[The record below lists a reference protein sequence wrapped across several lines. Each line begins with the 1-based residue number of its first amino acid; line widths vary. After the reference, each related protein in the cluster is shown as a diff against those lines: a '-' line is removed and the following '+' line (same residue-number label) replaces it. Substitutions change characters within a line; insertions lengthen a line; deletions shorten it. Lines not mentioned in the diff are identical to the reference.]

1 MGSLVVWQRDPLS
14 ALLTVLLFVVHV
26 LVVCRAITRPDRSP
40 ASRVAWVAVIMSLP
54 LVGVIA
60 YFLLGETSIGRERE
74 KRLHEAIDDMPIP
87 TAGECPRDELPGQ
100 AAQLF
105 ELGTTVSDLP
115 PVVGNR
121 IVLLGDPDATAREPM
136 RDSEAAMDA
145 LIADIDRATDT
156 VHISF
161 YIWLDDTTGGRMTDA
176 VCAAAER
183 GVTCR
188 VMVDALGSRAFT
200 RSARWAQLR
209 DAGVHTVATL
219 NDIPRLGH
227 MPVGRLD
234 LRNHRKIVVLDNRVA
249 FCGSQN
255 CADPQFRV
263 AAKYAPWV
271 DLLFRCEGP
280 VVRQEQ
286 YIFVGA
292 WAAGTGEQIEGLP
305 TAEPAP
311 EGFAGGALAQM
322 FATGPTRQRN
332 SMSDMFVATIFAAQH
347 DLLITTPYFVPD
359 EALLRALC
367 AAPRRGVR
375 TRMILPARNNSAL
388 VGLSSRG
395 DYPYLL
401 EAGVEI
407 YEYPLGLLH
416 SKSITLDGQIALVGS
431 ANMDRRSLQLNF
443 ENNLLVADP
452 DVTAQVRRR
461 QESYLSVSTRVPA
474 ETVEH
479 WPFRTRLVQNA
490 VGTLSPLL

>member
-1 MGSLVVWQRDPLS
+1 MGSLVVWQRDPVS
-14 ALLTVLLFVVHV
+14 ALLTVLLFVVHG
-26 LVVCRAITRPDRSP
+26 LVVCRAITRPERSP

-74 KRLHEAIDDMPIP
+74 KRLHDAIDAMPVP
-87 TAGECPRDELPGQ
+87 TAGACPPDELPDR

-105 ELGTTVSDLP
+105 DLGTTVSDLP
-115 PVVGNR
+115 PVTGNR
-121 IVLLGDPDATAREPM
+121 ITLLGDPDATAREPM
-136 RDSEAAMDA
+136 RDSDAAMDA
-145 LIADIDRATDT
+145 LIADIDQATET

-161 YIWLDDTTGGRMTDA
+161 YIWLDDNTGGKMTDA
-176 VCAAAER
+176 VCAAAKR
-183 GVTCR
+183 DVTCR

-200 RSARWAQLR
+200 RSARWAQLK

-227 MPVGRLD
+227 LAVGRVD
-234 LRNHRKIVVLDNRVA
+234 LRNHRKIVVIDNRIS

-292 WAAGTGEQIEGLP
+292 WAAGTGEQIEDLP
-305 TAEPAP
+305 TAEPTP
-311 EGFAGGALAQM
+311 EEFAQGSLAQM
-322 FATGPTRQRN
+322 FATGPTRKRN

-347 DLLITTPYFVPD
+347 DLLVTTPYFVPD

-375 TRMILPARNNSAL
+375 TRLIVPARNNSAL
-388 VGLSSRG
+388 VGLSSRS

-401 EAGVEI
+401 ESGVEI

-443 ENNLLVADP
+443 ENNLLVVDP

-461 QESYLSVSTRVPA
+461 QESYLSVSKRVPP
-474 ETVEH
+474 ETVER
-479 WPFRTRLVQNA
+479 WPFRTRLVQDA